1 MAVTSV
7 QILHATDVER
17 RAKFLRK
24 IITYRIVVN
33 SQTDGPDTI
42 YASASIPTVDVS
54 GYAAPFKYGTDSD
67 NASLICREV
76 RNLRKVVKWN
86 GSVSVWQIDAEFV
99 YDRDQTLADK
109 GVTVKPLTRVESQII
124 SSAEFKSFW
133 KVKASPTLGIEDRF
147 DEDTTINENDPADAN
162 TTPILRKNKIGP
174 ITNSAGT
181 PIVPAIEQPIG
192 KPGLIVSWTKITPI
206 DYTPFIYTTNSGNVT
221 ITDTHGAFNTTYAAG
236 RLRLINAEQTPRD
249 YFSLRVVDV
258 SLEFDFPEY
267 AGDHFE
273 LDRGLAEYL
282 QGGDDDGKGGTYS
295 NTDLPLNGMRALVGA
310 DGQPISQPI
319 PFNGKAKAIQNFT
332 PAKARWLRY
341 KIKPATNFTSLGI
354 GVYT

>member
-24 IITYRIVVN
+24 IITYRIKVN

-42 YASASIPTVDVS
+42 YASASIPVVDSS
-54 GYAAPFKYGTDSD
+54 GYVAPFKYGTDSD
-67 NASLICREV
+67 NNNLVCREV
-76 RNLRKVVKWN
+76 RNLRKVVKWS
-86 GSVSVWQIDAEFV
+86 GTVAVWQLDAEFV

-109 GVTVKPLTRVESQII
+109 GVTVKPLTRVESQIV
-124 SSAEFKSFW
+124 SVAEFKSFQ
-133 KVKASPTLGIEDRF
+133 KIKTAATLALGDQYE
-147 DEDTTINENDPADAN
+147 EDTTINEADPPDLN
-162 TTPILRKNKIGP
+162 TTPVLRKNKLGP

-192 KPGLIVSWTKITPI
+192 KAGLIVSWSKITPV
-206 DYTPFIYTTNSGNVT
+206 DYAPFIGTVNNANVT
-221 ITDTHGAFNTTYAAG
+221 ITETHGVFSQTYAAG
-236 RLRLINAEQTPRD
+236 KLRLISAEQTPRD
-249 YFSLRVVDV
+249 YFNARVVDV

-267 AGDHFE
+267 EGDHFE
-273 LDRGLAEYL
+273 LDRGLAEFI
-282 QGGDDDGKGGTYS
+282 QAGDSDGKGGTYS
-295 NTDLPLNGMRALVGA
+295 NTDLPLNGMKPLVGA

-319 PFNGKAKAIQNFT
+319 PFDGKGKAIENFE
-332 PAKARWLRY
+332 PPKARWLRY
-341 KIKPATNFTSLGI
+341 KTKPATSFASLGI